1 MCQDTNLIFFLLIVK
16 YFDMHSAISA
26 VKVKSERNIARLKS
40 QRTGKPPVAPLTQ
53 TCAQFAAQTIA
64 CCHHRKPRYTTGSG
78 HLNRRLY
85 RSHAMIFIKTPRQ

>member
-26 VKVKSERNIARLKS
+26 VKVKSERNIARLKT

-53 TCAQFAAQTIA
+53 TCA
-64 CCHHRKPRYTTGSG
+64 
-78 HLNRRLY
+78 
-85 RSHAMIFIKTPRQ
+85 